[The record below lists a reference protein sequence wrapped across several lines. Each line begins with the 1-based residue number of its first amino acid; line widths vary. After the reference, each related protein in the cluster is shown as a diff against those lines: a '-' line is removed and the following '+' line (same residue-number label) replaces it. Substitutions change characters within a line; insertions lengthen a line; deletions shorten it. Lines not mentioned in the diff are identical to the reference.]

1 MTLKTFKAEVHY
13 QDQRYLGNFSAAA
26 SGPAGDFTLAS
37 PVSGDLVQLN
47 LPSLQLRAGQGQAE
61 GRVTLRFD
69 NGVAWDTALQLS
81 ELNPAYWV
89 AELPGSLAGPL
100 RSQGS
105 VRDERLALGVDLDV
119 KAACAASRR
128 YSRRAPKARGSA
140 GRWATSTCAW
150 GITRFRAA
158 GRSTSACKAA
168 WTSP

>member
-1 MTLKTFKAEVHY
+1 VHY

-89 AELPGSLAGPL
+89 AELPGSLAGP
-100 RSQGS
+100 
-105 VRDERLALGVDLDV
+105 
-119 KAACAASRR
+119 
-128 YSRRAPKARGSA
+128 
-140 GRWATSTCAW
+140 
-150 GITRFRAA
+150 
-158 GRSTSACKAA
+158 
-168 WTSP
+168 

>member
-69 NGVAWDTALQLS
+69 NGVGWDTALQLS

-100 RSQGS
+100 RSRGS
-105 VRDERLALGVDLDV
+105 FRDERLALGVDLDV
-119 KAACAASRR
+119 KGRLRGQPALFQA
-128 YSRRAPKARGSA
+128 RAEGEGQRWTLANLDLRLGDNKVQGS
-140 GRWATSTCAW
+140 GGS
-150 GITRFRAA
+150 I
-158 GRSTSACKAA
+158 SACTAA

>member
-69 NGVAWDTALQLS
+69 NGVAGIPPCS
-81 ELNPAYWV
+81 
-89 AELPGSLAGPL
+89 
-100 RSQGS
+100 
-105 VRDERLALGVDLDV
+105 
-119 KAACAASRR
+119 
-128 YSRRAPKARGSA
+128 SA
-140 GRWATSTCAW
+140 N
-150 GITRFRAA
+150 
-158 GRSTSACKAA
+158 
-168 WTSP
+168 

>member
-1 MTLKTFKAEVHY
+1 M
-13 QDQRYLGNFSAAA
+13 
-26 SGPAGDFTLAS
+26 
-37 PVSGDLVQLN
+37 
-47 LPSLQLRAGQGQAE
+47 
-61 GRVTLRFD
+61 RFD

-119 KAACAASRR
+119 KGRLRGQPALFQA
-128 YSRRAPKARGSA
+128 RAEGEGSA

>member
-69 NGVAWDTALQLS
+69 NGVAGYR
-81 ELNPAYWV
+81 PA
-89 AELPGSLAGPL
+89 AQRTEPGL
-100 RSQGS
+100 
-105 VRDERLALGVDLDV
+105 LG
-119 KAACAASRR
+119 R
-128 YSRRAPKARGSA
+128 
-140 GRWATSTCAW
+140 
-150 GITRFRAA
+150 RAA
-158 GRSTSACKAA
+158 GFTGRSLA
-168 WTSP
+168 